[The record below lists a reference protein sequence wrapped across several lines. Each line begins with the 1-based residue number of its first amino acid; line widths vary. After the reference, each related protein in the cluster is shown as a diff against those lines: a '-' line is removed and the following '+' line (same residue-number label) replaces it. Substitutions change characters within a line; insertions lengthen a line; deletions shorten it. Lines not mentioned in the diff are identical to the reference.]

1 MEKKTYKT
9 KNIYLAS
16 FLVSQENFSLGKIYI
31 EDLKKDKK
39 AWIEVEYTSEFEE
52 LLNNYVDVYQKKRAI
67 CRLHTYQDN
76 IRFIMHI
83 VNLRKSG
90 IEDEGK
96 IDN

>member
-1 MEKKTYKT
+1 MANKVYKT

-31 EDLKKDKK
+31 EDLKKDQK
-39 AWIEVEYTSEFEE
+39 AFIEIEYSDEFEG
-52 LLNNYVDVYQKKRAI
+52 LLSNYVDVYQKKRAI

-90 IEDEGK
+90 IEDEG
-96 IDN
+96 